1 MNFQFSC
8 RSSNYSDRK
17 HAIKIAFSLALVVL
31 LSACNGRTPG
41 DGQQGDQPATS
52 MAATLTAGVP
62 PQTAT
67 RPPTQTGT
75 PTITATPTLT
85 PTPTPSPTSTFTPSP
100 TLPANNLTGSICFPG
115 DDIPE
120 MTIYLED
127 AEKETV
133 VELPVAAGQ
142 TSYEVNLAAGSY
154 IAYAWLKDFSR
165 GGLYSRAVPCGLKS
179 GCDDHTLLSFT
190 VVRTEVTEGI
200 DICDWSAGP
209 FNVPY
214 PPGVERAD
222 LTGNV
227 SGNLTYVE
235 DEDIP
240 GLRVVAF
247 NQRTEYWYW
256 VYTQPGQS
264 TYSLTELPPGTY
276 HLVAYDSEGRAGGY
290 ADTRHNLID
299 VLVKS
304 GATTG
309 EINITDWN
317 APRTAFPPDPTR

>member
-1 MNFQFSC
+1 MNFRLNSWFC
-8 RSSNYSDRK
+8 NHPDRK
-17 HAIKIAFSLALVVL
+17 RAIKIAVFLALIVL
-31 LSACNGRTPG
+31 LSACNASGPG
-41 DGQQGDQPATS
+41 DDDQQDQPATRV
-52 MAATLTAGVP
+52 AATLTAGVP
-62 PQTAT
+62 PETAT
-67 RPPTQTGT
+67 QPPTK
-75 PTITATPTLT
+75 TATPTIPPTRTLTPTSTPSPTNTST
-85 PTPTPSPTSTFTPSP
+85 PTPTI
-100 TLPANNLTGSICFPG
+100 PANNLTGSICFPG

-120 MTIYLED
+120 MTIYLES

-142 TSYEVNLAAGSY
+142 TNYQVNLPPGSY
-154 IAYAWLKDFSR
+154 IAYAWLKDFSL

-214 PPGVERAD
+214 PPGVERAN

-247 NQRTEYWYW
+247 NQRTNYWYW
-256 VYTQPGQS
+256 VYTQPGQT

-290 ADTRHNLID
+290 ADSHHNLMD
-299 VLVKS
+299 VTVTS

-317 APRTAFPPDPTR
+317 APRAAFPPDPTR

>member
-1 MNFQFSC
+1 MIFEFNRHF
-8 RSSNYSDRK
+8 SNYSGHK
-17 HAIKIAFSLALVVL
+17 HSIKIAHSLAIIVL
-31 LSACNGRTPG
+31 LSACNGAAPANDQQDGESTAIVAATRTAGVSTETPT
-41 DGQQGDQPATS
+41 QPPTQTDRPS
-52 MAATLTAGVP
+52 MAAT
-62 PQTAT
+62 AT
-67 RPPTQTGT
+67 SAP
-75 PTITATPTLT
+75 TATPSPTATFT
-85 PTPTPSPTSTFTPSP
+85 PTPTI
-100 TLPANNLTGSICFPG
+100 PANNVTGDICFPG
-115 DDIPE
+115 EEIPE

-127 AEKETV
+127 TEKETV

-142 TSYEVNLAAGSY
+142 TNYEANLAAGTY
-154 IAYAWLKDFSR
+154 IAYAWLKDFSL

-179 GCDDHTLLSFT
+179 ECEDHTLLSFT

-227 SGNLTYVE
+227 SGNLTYIE

-247 NQRTEYWYW
+247 NQRTNYWYW
-256 VYTQPGQS
+256 VYTQPGQT

-290 ADTRHNLID
+290 ADAHHNLLD
-299 VLVKS
+299 VTVKS
-304 GATTG
+304 GATSG